1 MSGLSETGLH
11 LGNPELHHV
20 AVVVSD
26 LDQALALYRRL
37 GFAGDERFILPE
49 QAVEVATFRSGS
61 GWIELIHPTD
71 AHGSIARYLAKRGEG
86 MHHVAYAVPDLRL
99 ALRGL
104 DAAGVRLIDA
114 EPRIGVHGWR
124 IAFIH
129 PDSCGGVLTELVQE

>member
-1 MSGLSETGLH
+1 MGETGSH

-20 AVVVSD
+20 AIVVSD
-26 LDQALALYRRL
+26 LDEALARYRRL

-49 QAVEVATFRSGS
+49 QEVEVATFRSGT

-71 AHGSIARYLAKRGEG
+71 PEGPIARYLAKRGQG
-86 MHHVAYAVPDLRL
+86 MHHVAYAVADLRL
-99 ALRGL
+99 ALQDL

-114 EPRIGVHGWR
+114 EPRIGAHGWR

>member
-1 MSGLSETGLH
+1 VIGLGETGPH

-26 LDQALALYRRL
+26 LDQALARYRRL
-37 GFAGDERFILPE
+37 GFAGDERFVLPE
-49 QAVEVATFRSGS
+49 QRVEVATFRSGS

-71 AHGSIARYLAKRGEG
+71 PEGPIARYLAKRGEG

-99 ALRGL
+99 ALQGL
-104 DAAGVRLIDA
+104 DAAGIRLIDA
-114 EPRIGVHGWR
+114 EPRVGAHGWR